1 MDIRLSTLG
10 TIGLTRDG
18 AEMASLPGKPVTF
31 GLLVYLAVE
40 GTVTRDKATAVF
52 WPESDTE
59 RARANLSQTLYE
71 LKQELG
77 EGWVEKRGNLLLTAD
92 SLWVDTRAFK
102 EHLEG
107 GRHQDAAKLYRG
119 HFLDGAFLA
128 QTNPFEE
135 WVEHTRGHF
144 RRLHREALE
153 GFIDLCRGKG
163 DLARALAAAS
173 GWVGLDPL
181 CETAQHDLILLLA
194 ESGNREEA
202 LAQYDRYAS
211 LLAEELG
218 LEPVDETRDL
228 VEEIRRGAL
237 KPIRRDRESTV
248 APTGV
253 ATVPVPRDPV
263 VASPGTR
270 FQDRAEF
277 RRYLERELA
286 PRLQLLRPI
295 GRGSMAD
302 VFLARDPA
310 LKVLV
315 AVKVLSPDLSVN
327 EEARLRFERE
337 AETMASLDLHPN
349 VCGVK
354 WTDVTEAGLPYL
366 VMPFIRGT
374 TLAHRLKAEG
384 RLSPEEVRSILLE
397 VASALAAAH
406 RRGILHRD
414 VRPDNILREEESG
427 KNLLSDFGIAGVLE
441 EGDHGGAKLTHTG
454 EVLGN
459 PAFISPEQIEG
470 RPPTDRSDIYSL
482 GVTGYQLLTGR
493 TPPPEAAGKGKMGRQ
508 AVAALEEYAR
518 SFDPIDRRLV
528 ELISRCLARNPH
540 HRPTA
545 ADIERRLKEDE
556 RDRARGAGEGDGGAR
571 PWKHIWS
578 RRLPQIIGAYVGGVW
593 LALELTQYMVAK
605 DLLHP
610 VVESMLL
617 VTAPFG
623 FLAVTVLG
631 WHHGPPGRQ
640 VMPPVER
647 WLLGVIGVAWVGAL
661 AWMIAGR

>member
-10 TIGLTRDG
+10 TVGLTRDG
-18 AEMASLPGKPVTF
+18 AEVASLPGKPVTF

-40 GTVTRDKATAVF
+40 GTVTRDKAAAVF

-77 EGWVEKRGNLLLTAD
+77 EGWVEKRGNLLLTGD
-92 SLWVDTRAFK
+92 SLWVDTRVFQ
-102 EHLEG
+102 EHLEE
-107 GRHQDAAKLYRG
+107 GRHQDAANLYRG
-119 HFLDGAFLA
+119 HFLDGVFLA
-128 QTNPFEE
+128 QTHPFEE
-135 WVEHTRGHF
+135 WVEHTRGHL

-153 GFIDLCRGKG
+153 GFIELCRGRG
-163 DLARALAAAS
+163 ELPRALAAAS

-181 CETAQHDLILLLA
+181 CETAQHSLILLLA

-211 LLAEELG
+211 HLAEELG

-228 VEEIRRGAL
+228 VKEIRRGAL
-237 KPIRRDRESTV
+237 KPIRRERET
-248 APTGV
+248 A
-253 ATVPVPRDPV
+253 A
-263 VASPGTR
+263 ASPGR
-270 FQDRAEF
+270 GFQDRAEF

-286 PRLQLLRPI
+286 PRLQVLRPI
-295 GRGSMAD
+295 GEGSMAE

-315 AVKVLSPDLSVN
+315 AVKVLAPDLSVN

-354 WTDVTEAGLPYL
+354 WTDVTAAGLPYL

-374 TLAHRLKAEG
+374 TLAHRLEAEG
-384 RLSPEEVRSILLE
+384 RLSPGEVRCVLLE

-406 RRGILHRD
+406 RRGIVHRD
-414 VRPDNILREEESG
+414 VRPDNILREEETG

-441 EGDHGGAKLTHTG
+441 TGSFGGAKLTHTG
-454 EVLGN
+454 KILGH

-556 RDRARGAGEGDGGAR
+556 WERTRGAGDGNGGPR
-571 PWKHIWS
+571 PWEHVRS
-578 RRLPQIIGAYVGGVW
+578 RRLPQIIGAYVAGTW
-593 LALELTQYMVAK
+593 LALELAQYLVGK
-605 DLLHP
+605 GLLNP
-610 VVESMLL
+610 LAESALL
-617 VTAPFG
+617 ATAPFG
-623 FLAVTVLG
+623 FLVVTVLG
-631 WHHGPPGRQ
+631 WFHGRPGRQ
-640 VMPPVER
+640 VVPPVEK
-647 WLLGVIGVAWVGAL
+647 WLLGAIGVAWIGAL
-661 AWMIAGR
+661 AWMIRGP